1 MVQRTS
7 SGFWLSL
14 LALVIVGATTTPFGR
29 VAAGDDDDPEG
40 LGPPASYEV
49 LREATFEPAGHI
61 RGSHL
66 RVDRFEFELTDG
78 DLYLLAPVEGR
89 VTGAVYFG
97 EGLVR
102 GYPPDG
108 VEHHQIERFLDADYI
123 EEAFDRMILRF
134 TDDTADR
141 LRALA
146 DGSPG
151 RDAKKATDLLKDR
164 REELLEQR
172 LENLDSRVLIDL
184 LSPPSA
190 AAGTPRRFF
199 HAEIDAKDGGWFTVE
214 VEPRSLE
221 EVRVY
226 RVKGRQNIADVW
238 MGAHAL
244 SEFGADVREQA
255 FVGFPRDPDTEG
267 GVGDDDDDDNDWD
280 ARDLGLSPRTLYPDR
295 EGWEPRVRVDRSDVD
310 LALNGNG
317 DAKASVAL
325 VIEPRQPLTSVR
337 IRISP
342 VLEVADV
349 RWRRDVPSDA
359 DDVRTVPL
367 LMAPSPN
374 DEGTGDDPLPE
385 PDEPAPLRGEPV
397 HYVQEVH
404 NRWLEDDRYERWLT
418 VLLPRQVETGQRFV
432 LELAYEG
439 ELVERL
445 RPSRDLFLKDT
456 VFWVPRHMD
465 ARGSRMNLTFRIPE
479 RYRIASGGDL
489 VDERV
494 EDDTRIMRWVSDE
507 PVRSMS
513 FNYGQFEIDHVE
525 ADDLPSVAIYAS
537 ESHLGFAPGNRE
549 KTIEDL
555 TESIRTYR
563 EYFGAYPY
571 DSLLVTETPT
581 YSGQAFPGLV
591 LLSFA
596 TFGELHTG
604 EAELFRAHEVAHQW
618 WGAAVDWESYR
629 DQWISE
635 GFAQYAAALFT
646 LDGLDEEEQFL
657 DMLDAW
663 RLDVLSEPNVG
674 QGLGLRHYGFRPAVI
689 QRSDGHESG
698 PLVLGYR
705 LQSNDTPMDYRLLVY
720 EKGAFI
726 LHMLRMMLMDLE
738 TGDDTRFRDL
748 MRAFVDDHL
757 HGFASTR
764 SFEAAVTRA
773 FGGPMT
779 WFFDQW
785 VYGVDVPTYRSDLE
799 VSPLVDQDA
808 PYLLH
813 GTIRQEDVPEDF
825 RMPVPIM
832 VHFDGRAPL
841 ARRVWVD
848 AREVGVEI
856 PLPTEPTDIAVNY
869 QHGVLARLK

>member
-1 MVQRTS
+1 MERTT
-7 SGFWLSL
+7 SGFGLPL

-29 VAAGDDDDPEG
+29 VAVGDDEPEG
-40 LGPPASYEV
+40 LGPPASYEA
-49 LREATFEPAGHI
+49 LREATFEPAGRI
-61 RGSHL
+61 RDGRL

-108 VEHHQIERFLDADYI
+108 VEHHQVERFLDEDYI
-123 EEAFDRMILRF
+123 EEDFDRMVLRF

-141 LRALA
+141 LRELA

-151 RDAKKATDLLKDR
+151 RDAKKATDLLEDR
-164 REELLEQR
+164 REELLEKR
-172 LENLDSRVLIDL
+172 LENLDSRVLVDL
-184 LSPPSA
+184 LSPPLA
-190 AAGTPRRFF
+190 AAGTSRRFF
-199 HAEIDAKDGGWFTVE
+199 HAEIDADDGGWFTVE
-214 VEPRSLE
+214 VEPRVLE

-226 RVKGRQNIADVW
+226 RVGGRQNIADFW

-244 SEFGADVREQA
+244 SEFSDDIREQA

-267 GVGDDDDDDNDWD
+267 GVGDADDDNDWD
-280 ARDLGLSPRTLYPDR
+280 ARDLGLSSRTLYPDR
-295 EGWEPRVRVDRSDVD
+295 EAWEPRVRVDRSDVD
-310 LALNGNG
+310 LALEGDG

-325 VIEPRQPLTSVR
+325 VIEPLLPLTSVR
-337 IRISP
+337 VRVSP
-342 VLEVADV
+342 VLEVTDV
-349 RWRRDVPSDA
+349 RWRHDVPSDVE
-359 DDVRTVPL
+359 DVRTAPL
-367 LMAPSPN
+367 LMAPLANGES
-374 DEGTGDDPLPE
+374 TGDEASLE
-385 PDEPAPLRGEPV
+385 PDEPAPLSGEPL
-397 HYVQEVH
+397 HYVQAVH
-404 NRWLEDDRYERWLT
+404 NRWLEDDRYEPWLT
-418 VLLPRQVETGQRFV
+418 VALPRRLETGERFV

-445 RPSRDLFLKDT
+445 RPSRDLLLKDT

-465 ARGSRMNLTFRIPE
+465 SRGSRMNLTFRVPE

-513 FNYGQFEIDHVE
+513 FNYGQFEVDRVE
-525 ADDLPSVAIYAS
+525 ADDLPSVEVYAS
-537 ESHLGFAPGNRE
+537 ENHLGFAPGNRE
-549 KTIEDL
+549 KTIDDL
-555 TESIRTYR
+555 SQSIRTYR

-646 LDGLDEEEQFL
+646 LNGLDEEEQFL
-657 DMLDAW
+657 DMLEAW
-663 RLDVLSEPNVG
+663 RLDVLSVPSIG
-674 QGLGLRHYGFRPAVI
+674 QGLGLRHYGFRPEVI

-705 LQSNDTPMDYRLLVY
+705 LQSSDTPMDYRLLVY

-738 TGDDTRFRDL
+738 TGDDTRFREL

-757 HGFASTR
+757 HGVASTR
-764 SFEAAVTRA
+764 SFEAAVTQA
-773 FGGPMT
+773 FGEPMT

-799 VSPLVDQDA
+799 VSRLVDQDA

-813 GTIRQEDVPEDF
+813 GTIRQEEVPEDF

-832 VHFDGRAPL
+832 VRFDGRAAL

-848 AREVGVEI
+848 AGEVEVEI
-856 PLPTEPTDIAVNY
+856 PLPAEPTDINVNY
-869 QHGVLARLK
+869 HHGVLARLR